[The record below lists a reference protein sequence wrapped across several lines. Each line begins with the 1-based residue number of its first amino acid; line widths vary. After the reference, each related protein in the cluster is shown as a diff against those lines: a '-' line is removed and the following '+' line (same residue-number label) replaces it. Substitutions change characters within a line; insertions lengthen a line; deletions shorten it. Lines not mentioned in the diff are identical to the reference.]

1 MRVLA
6 VVSAALVA
14 AGAGLVYLPAGL
26 ITAGVEGLTAA
37 YVWAYLATQAKARAS
52 ERRRPR

>member
-14 AGAGLVYLPAGL
+14 AGAGLIYPPAGL
-26 ITAGVEGLTAA
+26 ITAGVEGLAGA
-37 YVWAYLATQAKARAS
+37 YVWAYLATQARARAS
-52 ERRRPR
+52 ERSRRR